1 LEVEA
6 ICSVARRQFLSYDQG
21 PGKDENVQKEKGKKK
36 NIRKSQKITSPWS
49 QATKTF
55 EPHGLLGGGH
65 GDRQAFFTGST

>member
-1 LEVEA
+1 MAALKRGSKMAWEERKK
-6 ICSVARRQFLSYDQG
+6 SQRKR
-21 PGKDENVQKEKGKKK
+21 KKNKKK
-36 NIRKSQKITSPWS
+36 LGNHRKLPSPWS